1 MQTLEWDDEI
11 RLELFESDDDVV
23 KRIVH
28 GQEIEGNTSQSLKMT
43 CHLDHGEDF
52 LAGVADVPLQTLVTN
67 KEHDGKER
75 RVVAILL

>member
-11 RLELFESDDDVV
+11 HLELFESDDDVV

-28 GQEIEGNTSQSLKMT
+28 GQEIEGKTSQSLKMT

-52 LAGVADVPLQTLVTN
+52 LAGVGDVPLQTLVTD
-67 KEHDGKER
+67 KEHDGKE
-75 RVVAILL
+75 